1 MLVLTRRADEA
12 IVIGGNVVVRV
23 LGVDKNGQVK
33 LGIDAPRSV
42 RILREELVSEIR
54 DANRSALAS
63 GLDLSGWEGLSGL
76 GPESST
82 TE

>member
-1 MLVLTRRADEA
+1 MLVLTRRQDEA
-12 IVIGGNVVVRV
+12 IVIGKDIIVRV

-42 RILREELVSEIR
+42 RILREELLSQIR

-63 GLDLSGWEGLSGL
+63 GRSMEQMSDLFADDEPPAPSA
-76 GPESST
+76 
-82 TE
+82 